1 MMMKKLTLFILI
13 FGLLTSVVWLIF
25 SVQKRSEDLADA
37 EIRAES
43 IPAISLSSISGER
56 HTLSRLSSGGITV
69 LIYFNSTCEICQ
81 MELKSIGER
90 ITEFD
95 DAQILLVSSQEKAEL
110 KEFSNFHALKNS
122 PNVHWLIDEEM
133 DVAAHYGVRSVPAI
147 FCYDAKGK
155 LQGKFQGPVK
165 VNLILEKLGI
175 SKDLK
180 P

>member
-1 MMMKKLTLFILI
+1 MKKIILYV
-13 FGLLTSVVWLIF
+13 FVLGLMASAVWLIF
-25 SVQKRSEDLADA
+25 SVQQKKEATTAA
-37 EIRAES
+37 EVRAES
-43 IPAISLSSISGER
+43 IPAIRLNSLSADTFS
-56 HTLSRLSSGGITV
+56 LPQLSSGIATV

-110 KEFSNFHALKNS
+110 EEFSNFHALKNS

-165 VNLILEKLGI
+165 VDLILEKLGI

>member
-1 MMMKKLTLFILI
+1 MKKIILYI
-13 FGLLTSVVWLIF
+13 LVLGLLASAVWLIF
-25 SVQKRSEDLADA
+25 SVQQKKEATA
-37 EIRAES
+37 EAEVRAES
-43 IPAISLSSISGER
+43 IPAIRLTSLSGDTFSLPQ
-56 HTLSRLSSGGITV
+56 LSTGIATV

-90 ITEFD
+90 ISEFD
-95 DAQILLVSSQEKAEL
+95 DAQILLVSSQEKPEL
-110 KEFSNFHALKNS
+110 EEFYNSHSLKNS
-122 PNVHWLIDEEM
+122 PNVSWLMDEEM

-165 VNLILEKLGI
+165 VDLILQKLGI
-175 SKDLK
+175 SKAET